1 MSSKEEEGIEVVSM
15 SRPKI
20 LRSHS
25 DRDDSFGGWLEK
37 PRKGYFW
44 SDWAR
49 RILCFFSFDDSLES
63 NARRNDRSMVCYMSK
78 ERRVKIF

>member
-1 MSSKEEEGIEVVSM
+1 MSSKEEETKEEQLL

-49 RILCFFSFDDSLES
+49 TIVVFSLFLSFDDHRQS
-63 NARRNDRSMVCYMSK
+63 NNRSMVRYMSK
-78 ERRVKIF
+78 ERRIKIF